1 MTAPCCRGA
10 YIEKV
15 RARESL
21 PDFLSLAPNLK
32 EFDLSIAFMLLIIY
46 IIRFLKLL
54 GSEMK
59 KGGTSLG
66 RESNKLIPPVHEVD
80 MAYITGHVG
89 VTLNTKTNNANE
101 FS

>member
-1 MTAPCCRGA
+1 
-10 YIEKV
+10 
-15 RARESL
+15 
-21 PDFLSLAPNLK
+21 
-32 EFDLSIAFMLLIIY
+32 
-46 IIRFLKLL
+46 
-54 GSEMK
+54 MK